1 MKVEPG
7 IKNKLLLTLL
17 GDDKDRKFDIF
28 VDDVLLATE
37 EWKGGIT
44 GKFYDKIYP
53 VPADSIKDKTS
64 VKIKIAANYD
74 KTAGRIFGVRILK
87 D

>member
-1 MKVEPG
+1 MGREARAENYFTFDMKVEG
-7 IKNKLLLTLL
+7 AVANSLLITLI

-44 GKFYDKIYP
+44 GKFYDRIY
-53 VPADSIKDKTS
+53 KTL
-64 VKIKIAANYD
+64 VN
-74 KTAGRIFGVRILK
+74 
-87 D
+87 